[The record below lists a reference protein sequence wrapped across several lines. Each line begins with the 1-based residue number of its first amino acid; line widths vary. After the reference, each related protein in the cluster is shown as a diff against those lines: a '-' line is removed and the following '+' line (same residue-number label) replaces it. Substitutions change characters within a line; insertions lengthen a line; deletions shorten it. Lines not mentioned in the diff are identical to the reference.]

1 MKAEEIFNLERSND
15 GCINL
20 VRDSK
25 FWQAW
30 EHSAFLFSKLFR
42 PFKINARFFKNIS
55 ADMVYLGFP
64 DTLIPKLQQECN
76 EKGFHWITVSE
87 NHYQIASLPE
97 IPDFEIWKKSVLGA
111 KDKIQ
116 LAKDNTLLSSE
127 NVSSEHGLE
136 KRIPQN
142 ILLLAYR
149 EIYDYALDICKRTG
163 KFYRNYRFGLGDR
176 LRDESME
183 LLEIVQLAV
192 QGIEK
197 LDLRHVRRLLVRARI
212 ELRILLDLKQLNEK
226 QWIYVNGK
234 IESIMN
240 ILRLGSPHSTMS
252 GESRSEFSNPLPAQ
266 VSSRGLLAQSRQT
279 SGEDFVQS

>member
-42 PFKINARFFKNIS
+42 PFIINARFFKNIS

-197 LDLRHVRRLLVRARI
+197 LDLKLVRRLLIDASRLSLI
-212 ELRILLDLKQLNEK
+212 E
-226 QWIYVNGK
+226 
-234 IESIMN
+234 
-240 ILRLGSPHSTMS
+240 
-252 GESRSEFSNPLPAQ
+252 
-266 VSSRGLLAQSRQT
+266 
-279 SGEDFVQS
+279 